1 MLEGDEG
8 TNCPRLCRFFFGD
21 SLRSKINIWGTRE
34 ALFTSS
40 QCTSTFWT
48 DIEPEEVVDFGLLW
62 SMHQG
67 RLHFRW
73 NLNDLNGPKWSWWSA
88 ASEGGRGG
96 GTPLCKLYKYVPPHR
111 ISSLRSRRL
120 EIVAT
125 RKNARERRRH
135 ACLPRARPFSL
146 PPATSKPLLRGLRI
160 SGRIFATFWSENGYT
175 LCPFWSGIGY
185 GFRGTTGAYESIYRF
200 TPNE

>member
-1 MLEGDEG
+1 MPEGDEG

-21 SLRSKINIWGTRE
+21 SLVYAQKVIFE
-34 ALFTSS
+34 AQERLCSLALSAHPVFEQTLNRKKSLT
-40 QCTSTFWT
+40 C
-48 DIEPEEVVDFGLLW
+48 LLW

-67 RLHFRW
+67 RLDFRW
-73 NLNDLNGPKWSWWSA
+73 NLNDLNEPKWSWWSA
-88 ASEGGRGG
+88 APEGRGG
-96 GTPLCKLYKYVPPHR
+96 GVLPYVPPHR

-120 EIVAT
+120 EIVVT

-160 SGRIFATFWSENGYT
+160 SGSVFATFWSENGYT

-185 GFRGTTGAYESIYRF
+185 GFRGTTGAYGSIYRF

>member
-1 MLEGDEG
+1 MIAGVLVFADHMS
-8 TNCPRLCRFFFGD
+8 PRTARFNSRF
-21 SLRSKINIWGTRE
+21 N
-34 ALFTSS
+34 
-40 QCTSTFWT
+40 
-48 DIEPEEVVDFGLLW
+48 LLD
-62 SMHQG
+62 Q
-67 RLHFRW
+67 
-73 NLNDLNGPKWSWWSA
+73 
-88 ASEGGRGG
+88 
-96 GTPLCKLYKYVPPHR
+96 LYRYVPPHR

-120 EIVAT
+120 EIMAT

-160 SGRIFATFWSENGYT
+160 SGRVFAPFWSENGYT

-185 GFRGTTGAYESIYRF
+185 GFRGTTGVYERIYRF

>member
-1 MLEGDEG
+1 MHIHFLNRHWTG
-8 TNCPRLCRFFFGD
+8 
-21 SLRSKINIWGTRE
+21 RSGWLVCYEACTKGGLTSGETWMIWI
-34 ALFTSS
+34 
-40 QCTSTFWT
+40 
-48 DIEPEEVVDFGLLW
+48 D
-62 SMHQG
+62 
-67 RLHFRW
+67 
-73 NLNDLNGPKWSWWSA
+73 LNDHDDQQPRR
-88 ASEGGRGG
+88 GGGG
-96 GTPLCKLYKYVPPHR
+96 GTPLYKLYKYVPPHR

-160 SGRIFATFWSENGYT
+160 SGRVFATFWSENGYT

>member
-88 ASEGGRGG
+88 ASEGGG
-96 GTPLCKLYKYVPPHR
+96 GTPLYKLYRYVPPHR

-120 EIVAT
+120 EIVVT
-125 RKNARERRRH
+125 RNILNLTDFVKKSFLIFKKITIKYYFKKIEFRCWLRRGEEKTRVPGENLSKQKIQREPTT
-135 ACLPRARPFSL
+135 LPGP
-146 PPATSKPLLRGLRI
+146 T
-160 SGRIFATFWSENGYT
+160 N
-175 LCPFWSGIGY
+175 C
-185 GFRGTTGAYESIYRF
+185 
-200 TPNE
+200 

>member
-1 MLEGDEG
+1 M
-8 TNCPRLCRFFFGD
+8 
-21 SLRSKINIWGTRE
+21 IMMI
-34 ALFTSS
+34 SS
-40 QCTSTFWT
+40 
-48 DIEPEEVVDFGLLW
+48 P
-62 SMHQG
+62 
-67 RLHFRW
+67 
-73 NLNDLNGPKWSWWSA
+73 
-88 ASEGGRGG
+88 GGGVG
-96 GTPLCKLYKYVPPHR
+96 GTPLYKLYRYVPPHR

-160 SGRIFATFWSENGYT
+160 SGRVFAPFWSENGYT
-175 LCPFWSGIGY
+175 LHPFWSGIGY
-185 GFRGTTGAYESIYRF
+185 GFRGTTGEYERIYRF

>member
-1 MLEGDEG
+1 MIMMIS
-8 TNCPRLCRFFFGD
+8 
-21 SLRSKINIWGTRE
+21 SL
-34 ALFTSS
+34 
-40 QCTSTFWT
+40 
-48 DIEPEEVVDFGLLW
+48 
-62 SMHQG
+62 
-67 RLHFRW
+67 
-73 NLNDLNGPKWSWWSA
+73 
-88 ASEGGRGG
+88 GGGEGG

-160 SGRIFATFWSENGYT
+160 SGRVFAPFWSENGYK

-185 GFRGTTGAYESIYRF
+185 GFRGNYESV
-200 TPNE
+200 

>member
-1 MLEGDEG
+1 M
-8 TNCPRLCRFFFGD
+8 
-21 SLRSKINIWGTRE
+21 IMMI
-34 ALFTSS
+34 SS
-40 QCTSTFWT
+40 
-48 DIEPEEVVDFGLLW
+48 P
-62 SMHQG
+62 
-67 RLHFRW
+67 
-73 NLNDLNGPKWSWWSA
+73 
-88 ASEGGRGG
+88 GGGG
-96 GTPLCKLYKYVPPHR
+96 GTPLYKLYRYVPPHR

-146 PPATSKPLLRGLRI
+146 PAATSKLLLRGLRI

-185 GFRGTTGAYESIYRF
+185 GFQGTRERMKVFIVSLK
-200 TPNE
+200 